1 MRYREAKVAS
11 LLLVRADLGFK
22 YRSARCKSPC
32 WLLSVDT
39 DPGLGG
45 HNNKFGRFHGFGV
58 SGSLLR
64 RLQKNR
70 RWVGLQGRCG
80 KDGMKNRSPAEV
92 TCWLSHSPGTRRWRQ
107 LKWAERLWGSG
118 VCSGWGHEHSNH
130 MAQMLL
136 PTHMTLSKSLSRSV
150 LKLHRTKQQIYAR
163 QRGGRLWS
171 RRHPLATPNIAARAR
186 GLGRADEEVTGSLPR
201 ACAWSWGTKGKIPGP
216 IAHELGRL

>member
-11 LLLVRADLGFK
+11 LLLVRAELGFK

-39 DPGLGG
+39 DPGFGG

-70 RWVGLQGRCG
+70 RWVQLQGRCG

-92 TCWLSHSPGTRRWRQ
+92 TCWLSPSLGTRRWRQ

-130 MAQMLL
+130 MVQMLL

-150 LKLHRTKQQIYAR
+150 LKLHRTKQQICVR
-163 QRGGRLWS
+163 QRGGRLWG

-186 GLGRADEEVTGSLPR
+186 GLGRADEEVTRLPAQSL
-201 ACAWSWGTKGKIPGP
+201 CLV
-216 IAHELGRL
+216 LGNQR